1 VGFFAGRLEEEGAVL
16 APMASFTD
24 APFRLIS
31 ERFGALWTVAE
42 MVMSRSLLEGASAA
56 RELIEFHPEERSRII
71 QLAGSDPAEVAA
83 AARLVVEEVR
93 PRAIDL
99 NMGCPM
105 PKIVSRGA
113 GAALMD
119 SPIRAARMVAAVRRA
134 TGLPVSVK
142 LRLGNRS
149 PNAPAVARELEAA
162 GAELLRI
169 HGRTAAQRYGG
180 RADWGGIAAVARAV
194 GVPVVGSGD
203 VRSVRDYHEKR
214 GLGLGVAVA
223 RGALGRPWFFAEVRG
238 VAVAPQEKRRAALEH
253 LRLHLDWYEE
263 RGERWALRAFRGHL
277 QRYLQKA
284 PADLRRQALIS
295 ELPEEVEGFLSEF
308 VV

>member
-1 VGFFAGRLEEEGAVL
+1 
-16 APMASFTD
+16 MASFAD
-24 APFRLIS
+24 APFRLVS
-31 ERFGALWTVAE
+31 ERFGAVWTVAE
-42 MVMSRSLLEGASAA
+42 MVMSRSLLEGAPAA

-83 AARLVVEEVR
+83 AARLVVEEVK

-119 SPIRAARMVAAVRRA
+119 DPIRAARMVAAVRQA

-203 VRSVRDYHEKR
+203 VRSVSDYHEKR
-214 GLGLGVAVA
+214 GLGLAVAVA
-223 RGALGRPWFFAEVRG
+223 RGALGRPWLFAEVRG
-238 VAVAPQEKRRAALEH
+238 VAVAPDEKRRAALEH

-263 RGERWALRAFRGHL
+263 RGGRWALRAFRGHL
-277 QRYLQKA
+277 QNYLAAA
-284 PADLRRQALIS
+284 PPDERRELLRSEDAAAVAAALN
-295 ELPEEVEGFLSEF
+295 EWVGRGGFS
-308 VV
+308 